1 MFFIK
6 IPLRI
11 YPFHHLHLF
20 AQFPYS
26 SDIQGEGTYY
36 GICLRSIRSVF
47 TEHKHGP
54 YPPWPPCSGSLCTV
68 LRKRTAFHPL
78 SPYSSAIQKKGEGD
92 EGGQNQGGIL
102 LFGTCYFFKCKKR
115 ERNSIKKRG
124 EKYYAA
130 LSPCI
135 VLLPSPF
142 SF

>member
-1 MFFIK
+1 M
-6 IPLRI
+6 
-11 YPFHHLHLF
+11 
-20 AQFPYS
+20 
-26 SDIQGEGTYY
+26 
-36 GICLRSIRSVF
+36 F

-142 SF
+142 SLLPLIRPYCRRQWCSVFVTDQIQVFYESYHEYV

>member
-1 MFFIK
+1 MK
-6 IPLRI
+6 
-11 YPFHHLHLF
+11 
-20 AQFPYS
+20 
-26 SDIQGEGTYY
+26 
-36 GICLRSIRSVF
+36 
-47 TEHKHGP
+47 
-54 YPPWPPCSGSLCTV
+54 
-68 LRKRTAFHPL
+68 
-78 SPYSSAIQKKGEGD
+78 
-92 EGGQNQGGIL
+92 GGQNQGDIL